1 MATDF
6 FEQLAETKVP
16 PAPVDLPE
24 QVHRRLNS
32 SLLTLQMLDLLL
44 RGLGYA
50 MFEFG
55 RALVGVIT
63 YSLLGR
69 FGSPPRGGGSDAP

>member
-1 MATDF
+1 MAK
-6 FEQLAETKVP
+6 ARP
-16 PAPVDLPE
+16 GAPADLPE
-24 QVHRRLNS
+24 QVHQRLNA

-44 RGLGYA
+44 RGVGYA

-55 RALVGVIT
+55 RALVGLVA

-69 FGSPPRGGGSDAP
+69 FGSPPRGGSSDAP